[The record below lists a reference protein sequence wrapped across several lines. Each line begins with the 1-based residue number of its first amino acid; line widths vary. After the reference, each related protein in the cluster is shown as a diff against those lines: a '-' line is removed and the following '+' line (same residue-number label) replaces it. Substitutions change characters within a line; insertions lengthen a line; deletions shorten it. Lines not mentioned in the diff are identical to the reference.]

1 MAVRLVSTQY
11 CAVIQLARSMRC
23 AAMRCDVHL
32 AGSHV
37 RPSLEFSVSHDGR
50 VGESIGWMWVGV
62 SDNVVVGGR
71 KKESGGCD
79 QVRYANGKEQRGE
92 DSSGSCVFILFLVD
106 VFQNSKLTAIHK
118 GPIRPTPARASL
130 SARDFNHPKDGNRPY
145 FLDQSS
151 SSHDLRLKPTKAR
164 DDAREHTGD
173 VDLVTE
179 SIAPSSYR
187 IPVYWTTER
196 LSTSA
201 TTQKIVSPTPWME
214 SL

>member
-1 MAVRLVSTQY
+1 
-11 CAVIQLARSMRC
+11 
-23 AAMRCDVHL
+23 MRCDVHL

-130 SARDFNHPKDGNRPY
+130 PDEISKDG
-145 FLDQSS
+145 LLLLHQ
-151 SSHDLRLKPTKAR
+151 
-164 DDAREHTGD
+164 
-173 VDLVTE
+173 
-179 SIAPSSYR
+179 
-187 IPVYWTTER
+187 
-196 LSTSA
+196 
-201 TTQKIVSPTPWME
+201 
-214 SL
+214 